1 MADFE
6 SIVAPHRSARRL
18 PFAEKYQA
26 AVDWAEIQVRAE
38 LPKPDD
44 IIRKIKSN
52 KILTDKDKGVIIAAL
67 SKKPKAMG
75 RPTTPP
81 GRNFWIRRLVLS
93 VAREFE
99 LKLTRG
105 NCYSIE
111 CSAADAVAD
120 AMKRLKKSPGGFD
133 RVRKLVAAA
142 RAEEAS
148 VAGRHL
154 EQLDA
159 KQTAMVAASRKLI
172 EDFKDLGLG

>member
-1 MADFE
+1 MANFE
-6 SIVAPHRSARRL
+6 SIVAHRSARRL
-18 PFAEKYQA
+18 PLQQKYAA
-26 AVDWAEIQVRAE
+26 AVDWAEIEIRREFPSPDHLIGKIRAGQ
-38 LPKPDD
+38 
-44 IIRKIKSN
+44 S
-52 KILTDKDKGVIIAAL
+52 LTDKEKHAVIAAL
-67 SKKPKAMG
+67 TTKPKNGG
-75 RPTTPP
+75 RPKTRS

>member
-52 KILTDKDKGVIIAAL
+52 EIITDKDKGVIIAAL

-99 LKLTRG
+99 LNPTRG
-105 NCYSIE
+105 EISPAM
-111 CSAADAVAD
+111 SAADAVAD
-120 AMKRLKKSPGGFD
+120 AMLRAKVFPNSYD
-133 RVRKLVAAA
+133 RTRKLVAAA
-142 RAEEAS
+142 KPEENAIVKAHFKRQEAE
-148 VAGRHL
+148 
-154 EQLDA
+154 
-159 KQTAMVAASRKLI
+159 RKAIHKILL
-172 EDFKDLGLG
+172 DLGMG